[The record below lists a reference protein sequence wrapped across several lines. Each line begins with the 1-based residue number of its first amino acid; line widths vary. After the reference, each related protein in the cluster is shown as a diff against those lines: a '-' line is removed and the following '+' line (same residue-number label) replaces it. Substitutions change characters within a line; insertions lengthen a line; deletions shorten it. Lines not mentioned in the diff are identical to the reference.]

1 MEPLGRRRSNDSQ
14 VTLVD
19 ASSASYGSH
28 RPYTFVSFS
37 RDNMKNTTIFAED
50 GVRALYSVE
59 TDMRA
64 TRNAHT
70 RVYRGIP
77 VGSQDPSGA
86 LLERERELVA
96 EVKRKELREDRIK
109 FGGASKSKKISKWLH
124 GANGR
129 WTDLWVVPLFFFFLF
144 LFLLLLLFL
153 VAYPK
158 TLIGHVSY
166 VGMFFT
172 ALRHLNGETSC
183 THGERTILGR
193 SQSVE

>member
-109 FGGASKSKKISKWLH
+109 FGGAGKSKKISKWLH

-129 WTDLWVVPLFFFFLF
+129 WTDLWVVPLFFFLPFSF
-144 LFLLLLLFL
+144 SL
-153 VAYPK
+153 VVVVPCGISKDADWPRVVRW
-158 TLIGHVSY
+158 HVLYSPASFEWGNKLY
-166 VGMFFT
+166 T
-172 ALRHLNGETSC
+172 W
-183 THGERTILGR
+183 RTNHSRQIAV
-193 SQSVE
+193 S